1 MKNRYRIIVYDLE
14 KKEVKEDREI
24 SEMLAAYVT
33 VPDEKG
39 EQDLYS
45 MACGRCSIARVE
57 SMCKAVKKTA
67 SGIKKRLFKKWI
79 KERFGGNA
87 NESN

>member
-1 MKNRYRIIVYDLE
+1 MKSRDRIIVYDLE
-14 KKEVKEDREI
+14 KKEVKADEVI
-24 SEMLAAYVT
+24 SEMLAAYIT
-33 VPDEKG
+33 VANEKG

-45 MACGRCSIARVE
+45 MACGRCTIARVE
-57 SMCKAVKKTA
+57 GMYKAVKNVAWKIRWKI
-67 SGIKKRLFKKWI
+67 IKKAI